1 MHVARPILLVLVA
14 GAVLQACTTFGRLHG
29 ERRDV
34 TLTWS
39 KYSSPLEG
47 LAIYDGFKKGYEL
60 YVNVSRDDQCN
71 GFARIETR
79 RWALACPDGSVVQGT
94 LSDNSGG
101 RISGPGKDTS
111 DRPARL
117 AVRGLRD

>member
-14 GAVLQACTTFGRLHG
+14 GAVLQACTTFVRLHG

-47 LAIYDGFKKGYEL
+47 LAIYNGFKKGYEL
-60 YVNVSRDDQCN
+60 NVNVSRDDQCN

-94 LSDNSGG
+94 LSDNSRG

-117 AVRGLRD
+117 AVQGLRD